1 MKENVRN
8 TSEKLEEKTGN
19 MKLYSVNPRTLKSGY

>member
-8 TSEKLEEKTGN
+8 TSEKSEKEKTEN
-19 MKLYSVNPRTLKSGY
+19 MQLKSVNSRTASL